1 MNINGV
7 NVEMTCDNK
16 DKFYQS
22 KILIERQII
31 QDSEGKQLFFIDYY
45 DSENNEFECDI
56 SLNVWSTESPS
67 SNEPDTTDNTNN
79 ERRYIKKSSGG
90 LSGGAIAGIV
100 IACVVVL
107 ATVAIIAVL
116 AKKGVFSGSKAI
128 SSNSNNN
135 STIINFRN
143 N

>member
-1 MNINGV
+1 M
-7 NVEMTCDNK
+7 
-16 DKFYQS
+16 
-22 KILIERQII
+22 
-31 QDSEGKQLFFIDYY
+31 
-45 DSENNEFECDI
+45 
-56 SLNVWSTESPS
+56 SPS
-67 SNEPDTTDNTNN
+67 LGHLKDDNETLLQVELDNPSQEKFTMGSSGSRLTYN
-79 ERRYIKKSSGG
+79 KSSSG

-128 SSNSNNN
+128 STNSNNN